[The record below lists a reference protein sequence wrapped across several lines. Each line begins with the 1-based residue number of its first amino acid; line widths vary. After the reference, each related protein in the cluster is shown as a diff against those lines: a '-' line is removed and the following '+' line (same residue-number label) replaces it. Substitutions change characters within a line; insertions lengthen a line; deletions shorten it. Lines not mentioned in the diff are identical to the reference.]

1 MLNREELFAAI
12 GEIDDELVLPVLERL
27 EEERERPRLRVT
39 RKAVRVALIAA
50 AIAALLAATAAA
62 SGVLGLK
69 SRLVPAETP
78 AETADPRLPERR
90 DHISLNGLA
99 GSDEYLAC
107 SEWLSFCDYYEEQM
121 ARECFAA
128 GKEAEAWKDSF
139 HSFAGNQAE
148 KDICR
153 IYGAWDETMFKR
165 LLEISDRYD
174 LRLLTDITYAPSQS
188 YLFET
193 TGLSPY
199 IRGVEHYDYNLGSFL
214 FEDGSFK
221 DESTLSV
228 NGEQYAYTLTCIHAG
243 VLYPFSLDIPAGAQC
258 REWEHISPEGITLDM
273 ALFDNEGI
281 NDLKIFCNSDDMYVT
296 LSLRW
301 SGGTAEEAY
310 ARAELLADCFDFAV
324 LCGE

>member
-50 AIAALLAATAAA
+50 AIAALLAVTAAA

-121 ARECFAA
+121 ARECLAA

-310 ARAELLADCFDFAV
+310 ARVELLADCFDFAV

>member
-27 EEERERPRLRVT
+27 EGERERPRLRVT
-39 RKAVRVALIAA
+39 RKAIRVALIAA
-50 AIAALLAATAAA
+50 VIAALLAVTAVA

-121 ARECFAA
+121 AKECLAA

-165 LLEISDRYD
+165 LTEISDRYD

>member
-12 GEIDDELVLPVLERL
+12 GEIDDELVLPVLERM
-27 EEERERPRLRVT
+27 EGEGERPRLRVT
-39 RKAVRVALIAA
+39 RKAIRVALIAA
-50 AIAALLAATAAA
+50 VIAALLAVTAMA
-62 SGVLGLK
+62 SEILGLK
-69 SRLVPAETP
+69 SRLVSSETGV
-78 AETADPRLPERR
+78 ESADPRLPVRR

-99 GSDEYLAC
+99 GSREYLAC

-121 ARECFAA
+121 AGDCLAA
-128 GKEAEAWKDSF
+128 GKESEAWKDLF

-165 LLEISDRYD
+165 LVEISRRYD

-199 IRGVEHYDYNLGSFL
+199 IRGVERYDYDLGSFL

-221 DESTLSV
+221 DESTLTV
-228 NGEQYAYTLTCIHAG
+228 NGEQYAYTLTCIHTG
-243 VLYPFSLDIPAGAQC
+243 VLYPFSLDIPAGTQC
-258 REWEHISPEGITLDM
+258 REWEHVSPEGITLDM
-273 ALFDNEGI
+273 ALFENEGI
-281 NDLKIFCNSDDMYVT
+281 NELMIFCNSEEMYVT
-296 LSLRW
+296 LTLRW
-301 SGGTAEEAY
+301 SEGTAEEAY
-310 ARAELLADCFDFAV
+310 ARAELLADCFDFFV
-324 LCGE
+324 LCGD

>member
-12 GEIDDELVLPVLERL
+12 GEIDDELVLPVLARL
-27 EEERERPRLRVT
+27 DEERERPRLRMT
-39 RKAVRVALIAA
+39 RKALRVALIAA
-50 AIAALLAATAAA
+50 VMAALLAVTAVA

-99 GSDEYLAC
+99 GSNEYLAC

-121 ARECFAA
+121 ARECLAA

-139 HSFAGNQAE
+139 HAFAQNQAE
-148 KDICR
+148 RDICR

-165 LLEISDRYD
+165 LNEISQRYD

-199 IRGVEHYDYNLGSFL
+199 IRGVERYDYDLGSFL

-228 NGEQYAYTLTCIHAG
+228 NGEQYAYTLTCIHTG
-243 VLYPFSLDIPAGAQC
+243 VLYPFSLELPTGAQC
-258 REWEHISPEGITLDM
+258 REWEHVSPEGITLNM
-273 ALFDNEGI
+273 ALFDNEGSNNLI
-281 NDLKIFCNSDDMYVT
+281 IFCNSEDMYVT

>member
-27 EEERERPRLRVT
+27 EEEREKPRLRMT

-50 AIAALLAATAAA
+50 VMAALLAVTAAA

-99 GSDEYLAC
+99 GSREYLAC

-121 ARECFAA
+121 AKECLAA
-128 GKEAEAWKDSF
+128 GKKAEAWKDSF
-139 HSFAGNQAE
+139 HSFAQNQAE

-165 LLEISDRYD
+165 LNEISERYD

-193 TGLSPY
+193 TGLSSY
-199 IRGVEHYDYNLGSFL
+199 IRGVERYDYDLGSFL

-228 NGEQYAYTLTCIHAG
+228 NGESYAYTLTCIHTG
-243 VLYPFSLDIPAGAQC
+243 VLYPFSLDIPTGAQC
-258 REWEHISPEGITLDM
+258 REWEHVSPEAITLDM
-273 ALFDNEGI
+273 ALFDNEGV
-281 NDLKIFCNSDDMYVT
+281 NDLKIFCNSEDMYVT

-324 LCGE
+324 LCGG

>member
-121 ARECFAA
+121 AKECLAA

-243 VLYPFSLDIPAGAQC
+243 VLYPFSLNIPAGAQC

-273 ALFDNEGI
+273 ALFENEGI

-324 LCGE
+324 ICGD

>member
-12 GEIDDELVLPVLERL
+12 GEIDDELVLPVLARL
-27 EEERERPRLRVT
+27 EEERERPRLRMT
-39 RKAVRVALIAA
+39 RKALRVALIAA
-50 AIAALLAATAAA
+50 VMAALLAVTAVA

-99 GSDEYLAC
+99 GSNEYLAC

-121 ARECFAA
+121 AKECLAA
-128 GKEAEAWKDSF
+128 GKEAGSWKDSF
-139 HSFAGNQAE
+139 HAFAQNQAE

-165 LLEISDRYD
+165 LNEISERYD

-258 REWEHISPEGITLDM
+258 REWEHVSPEGITLDM

>member
-121 ARECFAA
+121 ARECLAA

-165 LLEISDRYD
+165 LTEISDRYD

-258 REWEHISPEGITLDM
+258 REWEHVSPEGITLDM

>member
-27 EEERERPRLRVT
+27 EGERERPRLRVT
-39 RKAVRVALIAA
+39 RKAIRVVLIAA
-50 AIAALLAATAAA
+50 VIAALLAVTAMA
-62 SGVLGLK
+62 SEILGLK
-69 SRLVPAETP
+69 SRLVSSETGV
-78 AETADPRLPERR
+78 ESADPRLPVRR

-99 GSDEYLAC
+99 GSREYLAC

-121 ARECFAA
+121 AGECLAA

-165 LLEISDRYD
+165 LMEISRRYE
-174 LRLLTDITYAPSQS
+174 LELLTDITYAPSQS

-199 IRGVEHYDYNLGSFL
+199 IRGVEHYDYDLGSFL

-221 DESTLSV
+221 DESTLTV
-228 NGEQYAYTLTCIHAG
+228 NGEQYAYTLTCIHTG

-258 REWEHISPEGITLDM
+258 REWEHVSPEGITLDM
-273 ALFDNEGI
+273 ALFENEGI

-324 LCGE
+324 LCGS

>member
-12 GEIDDELVLPVLERL
+12 GEIDDELVLPVLARL
-27 EEERERPRLRVT
+27 EDERERPRLRMT
-39 RKAVRVALIAA
+39 RKALRVALIAA
-50 AIAALLAATAAA
+50 VMAALLAVTAVA

-99 GSDEYLAC
+99 GSNEYLAC

-121 ARECFAA
+121 ARECLAA

-139 HSFAGNQAE
+139 HAFAQNQAE
-148 KDICR
+148 RDICR

-165 LLEISDRYD
+165 LNEISQRYD

-199 IRGVEHYDYNLGSFL
+199 IRGVERYDYDLGSFL

-221 DESTLSV
+221 DESTLTV
-228 NGEQYAYTLTCIHAG
+228 NGEQYAYTLTCIHTG

-258 REWEHISPEGITLDM
+258 REWEHVSPEGITLDM
-273 ALFDNEGI
+273 ALFENEGI

-324 LCGE
+324 LYGE

>member
-27 EEERERPRLRVT
+27 EGERERPSLRVT
-39 RKAVRVALIAA
+39 RKAIRVALIAA
-50 AIAALLAATAAA
+50 VIAALLAVTAMA
-62 SGVLGLK
+62 SEILGLK
-69 SRLVPAETP
+69 SRLVSSETGM
-78 AETADPRLPERR
+78 ESADPRLPVRR

-99 GSDEYLAC
+99 GSREYLAC

-121 ARECFAA
+121 AGDCLSD
-128 GKEAEAWKDSF
+128 GKEAGAWKDSF

-165 LLEISDRYD
+165 LLEISRRYE

-199 IRGVEHYDYNLGSFL
+199 IWGVERYDYDLGSFL

-221 DESTLSV
+221 DESTLTV
-228 NGEQYAYTLTCIHAG
+228 NGEQYAYTLTCIHTG

-258 REWEHISPEGITLDM
+258 REWEHVSPEGITLDM
-273 ALFDNEGI
+273 ALFENEGI

-324 LCGE
+324 LCGD

>member
-12 GEIDDELVLPVLERL
+12 GEIDDELVLPVLARL
-27 EEERERPRLRVT
+27 EDERERPRLRMT
-39 RKAVRVALIAA
+39 RKALRVALIAA
-50 AIAALLAATAAA
+50 VMAALLAVTAVA

-99 GSDEYLAC
+99 GSNEYLAC

-121 ARECFAA
+121 ARECLAA

-139 HSFAGNQAE
+139 HAFAQNQAE
-148 KDICR
+148 RDICR

-165 LLEISDRYD
+165 LNEISQRYD

-199 IRGVEHYDYNLGSFL
+199 IRGVERYDYDLGSFL

-243 VLYPFSLDIPAGAQC
+243 VLYPFSLELPTGAQC
-258 REWEHISPEGITLDM
+258 REWEHVSPEGITLDM
-273 ALFDNEGI
+273 ALFDNEGSNNLI
-281 NDLKIFCNSDDMYVT
+281 IFCNSEDMYVT

>member
-1 MLNREELFAAI
+1 
-12 GEIDDELVLPVLERL
+12 
-27 EEERERPRLRVT
+27 
-39 RKAVRVALIAA
+39 
-50 AIAALLAATAAA
+50 
-62 SGVLGLK
+62 
-69 SRLVPAETP
+69 
-78 AETADPRLPERR
+78 
-90 DHISLNGLA
+90 
-99 GSDEYLAC
+99 
-107 SEWLSFCDYYEEQM
+107 
-121 ARECFAA
+121 
-128 GKEAEAWKDSF
+128 
-139 HSFAGNQAE
+139 
-148 KDICR
+148 
-153 IYGAWDETMFKR
+153 MFKR

>member
-27 EEERERPRLRVT
+27 EGERERPRLRVT
-39 RKAVRVALIAA
+39 RKAIRVALIAA
-50 AIAALLAATAAA
+50 VIAALLAVTAMA
-62 SGVLGLK
+62 SEILGLK
-69 SRLVPAETP
+69 SRLVTSETGV
-78 AETADPRLPERR
+78 ETTDPRMPVRR

-99 GSDEYLAC
+99 GSREYLAC

-121 ARECFAA
+121 AGDCLAA
-128 GKEAEAWKDSF
+128 GKESEAWKDLF

-165 LLEISDRYD
+165 LMEISRRYE
-174 LRLLTDITYAPSQS
+174 LELLTDITYAPSQS

-199 IRGVEHYDYNLGSFL
+199 IRGVEHYDYDLGSFL

-221 DESTLSV
+221 DESTLTV
-228 NGEQYAYTLTCIHAG
+228 NGKNYAYTLTCIHTG
-243 VLYPFSLDIPAGAQC
+243 VLYPFSLDIPTDAQC
-258 REWEHISPEGITLDM
+258 LEWEHVSPEGLTLDM

-281 NDLKIFCNSDDMYVT
+281 NELIIFCNSEDMYVT

-301 SGGTAEEAY
+301 SGASEEEAY
-310 ARAELLADCFDFAV
+310 AQAELLADCFDFTV

>member
-12 GEIDDELVLPVLERL
+12 GEIDDELVLPVLARL
-27 EEERERPRLRVT
+27 DEERERPRLRMT
-39 RKAVRVALIAA
+39 RKALRVALIAA
-50 AIAALLAATAAA
+50 VIAALLAVTAVA

-99 GSDEYLAC
+99 GSNEYLAC

-121 ARECFAA
+121 ARECLAA

-139 HSFAGNQAE
+139 HAFAQNQAE
-148 KDICR
+148 RDICR

-165 LLEISDRYD
+165 LNEISQRYD

-199 IRGVEHYDYNLGSFL
+199 IRGVERYDYDLGSFL

-221 DESTLSV
+221 DESTLTV
-228 NGEQYAYTLTCIHAG
+228 NGEQYAYTLTCIHTG

-258 REWEHISPEGITLDM
+258 REWEHVSPEGITLDM
-273 ALFDNEGI
+273 ALFENEGI
-281 NDLKIFCNSDDMYVT
+281 NDLKIFCNSEDMYVT

-301 SGGTAEEAY
+301 SGGTVEEAY

>member
-27 EEERERPRLRVT
+27 DEERERPRLRVT

-121 ARECFAA
+121 ARECLAA
-128 GKEAEAWKDSF
+128 GKEAEAWKDNF

>member
-12 GEIDDELVLPVLERL
+12 GEIDDELVLPVLARL
-27 EEERERPRLRVT
+27 DEERERPRLRMT
-39 RKAVRVALIAA
+39 RKALRVALIAA
-50 AIAALLAATAAA
+50 VMAALLAVTAVA

-99 GSDEYLAC
+99 GSNEYLAC

-121 ARECFAA
+121 ARECLAA

-139 HSFAGNQAE
+139 HAFAQNQAE
-148 KDICR
+148 RDICR

-165 LLEISDRYD
+165 LNEISQRYD

-199 IRGVEHYDYNLGSFL
+199 IRGVERYDYDLGSFL

-221 DESTLSV
+221 DESTLTV
-228 NGEQYAYTLTCIHAG
+228 NGKNYAYTLTCIHTG
-243 VLYPFSLDIPAGAQC
+243 VLYPFSLDIPTDAQC
-258 REWEHISPEGITLDM
+258 REWEHVSPEGLTLDM

-281 NDLKIFCNSDDMYVT
+281 NELIIFCNSEDMYVT

-310 ARAELLADCFDFAV
+310 ARAELLADCFDFFV
-324 LCGE
+324 LCGD

>member
-27 EEERERPRLRVT
+27 DEERERPRLRVT

-121 ARECFAA
+121 AKECLAA

-199 IRGVEHYDYNLGSFL
+199 IRGVERYDYDLGSFL

-221 DESTLSV
+221 DESTLTV

-258 REWEHISPEGITLDM
+258 REWEHVSPEGITLDM

>member
-258 REWEHISPEGITLDM
+258 REWEHVSPEGITLDM

-324 LCGE
+324 LYGE

>member
-27 EEERERPRLRVT
+27 EGERERPRLRVT
-39 RKAVRVALIAA
+39 RKAIRVALIAA
-50 AIAALLAATAAA
+50 VIAALLAVTAMA
-62 SGVLGLK
+62 SEILGLK
-69 SRLVPAETP
+69 SRLVSSETGV
-78 AETADPRLPERR
+78 ESADPRLPVRR

-99 GSDEYLAC
+99 GSREYLAC

-121 ARECFAA
+121 AGDCLAA

-165 LLEISDRYD
+165 LVEISRRYD

-199 IRGVEHYDYNLGSFL
+199 IRGVERYDYDLGSFL

-221 DESTLSV
+221 DESTLTV
-228 NGEQYAYTLTCIHAG
+228 NGEQYAYTLTCIHTG

-258 REWEHISPEGITLDM
+258 REWEHVSPEGITLDM
-273 ALFDNEGI
+273 ALFENEGI

-324 LCGE
+324 LYGE

>member
-148 KDICR
+148 RDICR

-199 IRGVEHYDYNLGSFL
+199 IRGVERYDYDLGSFL

-221 DESTLSV
+221 DESTLTV
-228 NGEQYAYTLTCIHAG
+228 NGEQYAYTLTCIHTG

-258 REWEHISPEGITLDM
+258 REWEHVSPEGITLDM
-273 ALFDNEGI
+273 ALFENEGI

>member
-1 MLNREELFAAI
+1 MLNREDLFAAI

-165 LLEISDRYD
+165 LTEISDRYD

-243 VLYPFSLDIPAGAQC
+243 VLYPFSLNIPAGAQC

-310 ARAELLADCFDFAV
+310 ARAEHLADCFDFAV

>member
-121 ARECFAA
+121 ARECLAA

>member
-27 EEERERPRLRVT
+27 EEERERPRLCVT

-107 SEWLSFCDYYEEQM
+107 SEWLSFCDYYEEHM
-121 ARECFAA
+121 ARECLAA

-228 NGEQYAYTLTCIHAG
+228 NGEQYAYTLTCIHVG

>member
-121 ARECFAA
+121 AKECLAA

-193 TGLSPY
+193 TGHSPY

>member
-12 GEIDDELVLPVLERL
+12 GEIDDELVLPVLARL
-27 EEERERPRLRVT
+27 EEEREKPRLRMT
-39 RKAVRVALIAA
+39 RKTLRVALIAA
-50 AIAALLAATAAA
+50 VMAALLAVTAVA

-121 ARECFAA
+121 ARECLAA

-139 HSFAGNQAE
+139 HAFAQNQAE

-165 LLEISDRYD
+165 LNEISQRYD

-199 IRGVEHYDYNLGSFL
+199 IRGVERYDYDLGSFL

-228 NGEQYAYTLTCIHAG
+228 NGEQYAYTLTCIHTG
-243 VLYPFSLDIPAGAQC
+243 VLYPFSLELPTGAQC
-258 REWEHISPEGITLDM
+258 REWEHVSPEGITLDM
-273 ALFDNEGI
+273 ALFDNEGSNNLI
-281 NDLKIFCNSDDMYVT
+281 IFCNSEDMYVT

>member
-27 EEERERPRLRVT
+27 EGEWERPRLRVT
-39 RKAVRVALIAA
+39 RKAIRVALIAA
-50 AIAALLAATAAA
+50 VIAALLAVTAMA
-62 SGVLGLK
+62 SEILGLK
-69 SRLVPAETP
+69 SRLVSSETGV
-78 AETADPRLPERR
+78 ESADPRLPVRR

-99 GSDEYLAC
+99 GSREYLAC

-121 ARECFAA
+121 AGECLAA

-165 LLEISDRYD
+165 LTEISDRYD

-188 YLFET
+188 YLFEAA
-193 TGLSPY
+193 GLSPY
-199 IRGVEHYDYNLGSFL
+199 IRGVERYDYDLGSFL

-221 DESTLSV
+221 DESTLTV
-228 NGEQYAYTLTCIHAG
+228 NGEQYAYTLTCIHTG

-258 REWEHISPEGITLDM
+258 REWEHVSPEGITLDM
-273 ALFDNEGI
+273 ALFENEGI

-324 LCGE
+324 LCGD

>member
-121 ARECFAA
+121 AKECLAA

-228 NGEQYAYTLTCIHAG
+228 NGEQYAYTLTCIHVG

>member
-12 GEIDDELVLPVLERL
+12 GEIDDELVLPVLARL
-27 EEERERPRLRVT
+27 EEERERPRLRMT
-39 RKAVRVALIAA
+39 RKALRVALIAA
-50 AIAALLAATAAA
+50 VMAALLAVTAVA

-99 GSDEYLAC
+99 GSNEYLAC

-121 ARECFAA
+121 AKECLAA

-139 HSFAGNQAE
+139 HAFAQNQAE
-148 KDICR
+148 RDICR

-165 LLEISDRYD
+165 LNEISQRYD
-174 LRLLTDITYAPSQS
+174 LRLLADITYAPSQS

-199 IRGVEHYDYNLGSFL
+199 IRGVERYDYDLGSFL

-228 NGEQYAYTLTCIHAG
+228 NGEQYAYTLTCIHTG
-243 VLYPFSLDIPAGAQC
+243 VLYPFSLELPTGA
-258 REWEHISPEGITLDM
+258 RYWEWEHVSPEGITLDM
-273 ALFDNEGI
+273 ALFDNEGSNNLI
-281 NDLKIFCNSDDMYVT
+281 IFCNSEDMYVT

>member
-165 LLEISDRYD
+165 LTEISDRYD

-243 VLYPFSLDIPAGAQC
+243 VLYPFSLNIPAGAQC

>member
-50 AIAALLAATAAA
+50 AIAALLAVTAAA
-62 SGVLGLK
+62 SGVLGVK

-148 KDICR
+148 RDICR

>member
-12 GEIDDELVLPVLERL
+12 GEIDDELVLPVLARL
-27 EEERERPRLRVT
+27 EDERERPRLRMT
-39 RKAVRVALIAA
+39 RKALRVALIAA
-50 AIAALLAATAAA
+50 VMAALLAVTAVA

-99 GSDEYLAC
+99 GSNEYLAC
-107 SEWLSFCDYYEEQM
+107 SEWLSFCDYYEDQM
-121 ARECFAA
+121 ARECLAA

-139 HSFAGNQAE
+139 HAFAQNQAE

-165 LLEISDRYD
+165 LNEISQRYD

-199 IRGVEHYDYNLGSFL
+199 IRGVERYDYDLGSFL

-228 NGEQYAYTLTCIHAG
+228 NGEQYAYTLTCIHTG
-243 VLYPFSLDIPAGAQC
+243 VLYPFSLELPTGAQC
-258 REWEHISPEGITLDM
+258 REWEHVSPEGITLDM
-273 ALFDNEGI
+273 ALFDNEGSNNLI
-281 NDLKIFCNSDDMYVT
+281 IFCNSEDMYVT

>member
-27 EEERERPRLRVT
+27 EGGRARPRVRAT
-39 RKAVRVALIAA
+39 RKVIRVALIAA
-50 AIAALLAATAAA
+50 VIAALLAVTAVA

-69 SRLVPAETP
+69 SRLVPTETTAED
-78 AETADPRLPERR
+78 ADPRLPVRR

-99 GSDEYLAC
+99 GSGEYLAC

-121 ARECFAA
+121 AKECLAA
-128 GKEAEAWKDSF
+128 GKEAGAWKDSF

-148 KDICR
+148 KDTCR

-165 LLEISDRYD
+165 LTEISDRYD

-199 IRGVEHYDYNLGSFL
+199 IRGVERYDYDLGSFL

-221 DESTLSV
+221 DESTLTV
-228 NGEQYAYTLTCIHAG
+228 NGKRYAYTLTCIHTG
-243 VLYPFSLDIPAGAQC
+243 VLYPFSLELPTGAQC
-258 REWEHISPEGITLDM
+258 REWEHVSPEGITLDI
-273 ALFDNEGI
+273 ALFDHEGI
-281 NDLKIFCNSDDMYVT
+281 NELIIFCNSEDMYVT

-301 SGGTAEEAY
+301 SGGTAEEACQE
-310 ARAELLADCFDFAV
+310 AELLADCFDFAV
-324 LCGE
+324 LCGD